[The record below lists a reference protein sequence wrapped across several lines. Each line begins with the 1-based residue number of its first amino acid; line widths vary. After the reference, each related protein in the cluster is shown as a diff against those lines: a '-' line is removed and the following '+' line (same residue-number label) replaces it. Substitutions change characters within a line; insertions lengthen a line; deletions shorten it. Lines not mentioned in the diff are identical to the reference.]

1 MSSYEAV
8 LDACGITYR
17 QLDYWVR
24 RGYVHPRDR
33 RKNSSGIP
41 REFSDD
47 ELAVAARMGRLI
59 DRGFTP
65 KAAARIAR
73 VTPGY
78 VHLGKGVHLHLH
90 EEVHHG

>member
-1 MSSYEAV
+1 MRSVEVA
-8 LDACGITYR
+8 LDVCGITYR

-24 RGYVHPRDR
+24 QGYIKPKPGATGTGHTRD
-33 RKNSSGIP
+33 
-41 REFSDD
+41 FSDH
-47 ELAVAARMGRLI
+47 EIAVAARMARLI

-78 VHLGKGVHLHLH
+78 VHLGKGIHLHLH
-90 EEVHHG
+90 EVDT